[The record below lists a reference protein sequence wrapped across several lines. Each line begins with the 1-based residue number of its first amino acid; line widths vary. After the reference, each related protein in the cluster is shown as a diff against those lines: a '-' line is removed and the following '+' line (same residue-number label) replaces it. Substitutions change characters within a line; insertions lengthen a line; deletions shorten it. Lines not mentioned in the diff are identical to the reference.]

1 MRDVPSLIGATLRTI
16 APMARPYGGQMAKQT
31 EHLLDR
37 PRLRDWIVYLWAL
50 GITAGVTTALG
61 DYRTDANVVTDS
73 AFWMDL
79 AFAIGVQSFLFMV
92 LPAWL
97 RRSLRRRSASRQ
109 RTRTR
114 V

>member
-1 MRDVPSLIGATLRTI
+1 
-16 APMARPYGGQMAKQT
+16 MAKQT

-37 PRLRDWIVYLWAL
+37 PLLRDWIVYLWAL
-50 GITAGVTTALG
+50 GVAAGVATALG
-61 DYRTDANVVTDS
+61 DYQTDSNVVTDS
-73 AFWMDL
+73 AFWIDL
-79 AFAIGVQSFLFMV
+79 AFAVGVQSFFFMV

-109 RTRTR
+109 RTRPR